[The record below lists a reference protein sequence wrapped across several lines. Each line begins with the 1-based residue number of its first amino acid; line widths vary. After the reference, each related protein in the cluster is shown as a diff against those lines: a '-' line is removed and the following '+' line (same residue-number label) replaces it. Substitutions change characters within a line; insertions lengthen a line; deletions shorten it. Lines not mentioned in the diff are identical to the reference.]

1 MLELRLLG
9 GAVLRTESGPVTGPA
24 SYRHPVALLASLA
37 ASSSYTL
44 SRAKLIGLL
53 WPDVSESKGRN
64 RLTSCLYH
72 VRQAAGPGT
81 LTSVGGALRLEP
93 TAVRCD
99 VWEFDEAIERGDDAA
114 AADLYAGPFLDGFYL
129 DGASL
134 FEQRMEKERH
144 RLDRAYRSA
153 LQRLTEQAAGSGDA
167 IKASHWWQERAIADP
182 YDSTVASG
190 LVRSL
195 VAAGRRIEA
204 LKAADRHVEVL
215 RQEFDAEPA
224 EEFLALVR
232 QLRSD
237 IKVIGDRAATAGSSL
252 PRFTGPSIAVLPL
265 EQLNDESDASFGEGI
280 HRGLLTRLADIEG
293 LGVIA
298 RTSVDQFRSQSR
310 PASEIADELDVEWVL
325 EGDVQQSGEL
335 FKLNVRLI
343 DAARDRQ
350 VWGREYVGV
359 LNSDE
364 VFDLQSDI
372 THEIISRLQIV
383 LTPERR
389 EHVDRSP
396 TRDLEAYRLCMQG
409 RMYLDRRSREDM
421 ERALRCF
428 EQATERDPDYA
439 LAWVGITDSLG
450 LLHAYGHADHEDVL
464 PRAEAAL
471 WKALEADPH
480 SGEAHAALGRLL
492 GQRGEQLA
500 ALRTIQRAIELKPSY
515 AEAHNWLCVGSQLMG
530 RVREALEYSR
540 RAVQLNP
547 LSPEVL
553 YNLGMSYLINGEHER
568 ALAEARRGLEL
579 APHYES
585 APFLE
590 GIILYEMGRFEDALR
605 ALENLSVPWAGS
617 GPRTVSLLA
626 HVAMG
631 NDGAARESLELIS
644 DAGHLFDIGIAR
656 VALGDIGPAFD
667 ALESVRV
674 DGPNFWESY
683 WPTVGVRYLFAPVW
697 DGVREDP
704 RYVNLRS
711 RLDDPAS
718 FRPGQ
723 PPDRSDPERR
733 THGEDGE

>member
-1 MLELRLLG
+1 MLELKLLG
-9 GAVLRTESGPVTGPA
+9 GAVLRNESGPVTGPA

-37 ASSSYTL
+37 VASSHTL

-81 LTSVGGALRLEP
+81 LTSVGGAVRLE
-93 TAVRCD
+93 TAAVSCD
-99 VWEFDEAIERGDDAA
+99 VWTFDESIERGDDAA

-144 RLDRAYRSA
+144 RLDQAYRSA

-167 IKASHWWQERAIADP
+167 VKASHWWQMRAIADP
-182 YDSTVASG
+182 YDSMVASG
-190 LVRSL
+190 LIRSL

-204 LKAADRHVEVL
+204 LKAADRHVAVL
-215 RQEFDAEPA
+215 RGEFDAEPA
-224 EEFLALVR
+224 EDFLALVR
-232 QLRSD
+232 QIRSD
-237 IKVIGDRAATAGSSL
+237 IKVVGDRAATAESAS
-252 PRFTGPSIAVLPL
+252 PAVAGPSIAVLPF
-265 EQLNDESDASFGEGI
+265 ERLNDESDASFGEGI
-280 HRGLLTRLADIEG
+280 HRGLLTRLADIDG

-298 RTSVDQFRSQSR
+298 RTSVDRFRSTSR
-310 PASEIADELDVEWVL
+310 PASEIAEELDVEWVL

-335 FKLNVRLI
+335 FKVNVRLI

-350 VWGREYVGV
+350 AWGREYVGV
-359 LNSDE
+359 LASEE
-364 VFDLQSDI
+364 VFELQSDI

-396 TRDLEAYRLCMQG
+396 TRDLDAYRLCMQG
-409 RMYLDRRSREDM
+409 RMFLDRRSREDM
-421 ERALRCF
+421 ERALECF
-428 EQATERDPDYA
+428 ERATERDADYA
-439 LAWVGITDSLG
+439 LAWVGIADSLG
-450 LLHAYGHADHEDVL
+450 LLQAYGHADPEDVL

-471 WKALEADPH
+471 WTALEADPH

-492 GQRGEQLA
+492 GQRGEVLA
-500 ALRTIQRAIELKPSY
+500 AHRTIQRAIELKPSY

-547 LSPEVL
+547 LSPEVI
-553 YNLGMSYLINGEHER
+553 YNLGMSYLINGEHDR
-568 ALAEARRGLEL
+568 ALAEARRSLEL
-579 APHYES
+579 APQYES
-585 APFLE
+585 ARFLE
-590 GIILYEMGRFEDALR
+590 GIVLYEMGRFEAALR
-605 ALENLSVPWAGS
+605 ALDHLSIPWAGS

-626 HVAMG
+626 QVALG
-631 NDGAARESLELIS
+631 NDGAARESLERIRE
-644 DAGHLFDIGIAR
+644 AGHFFDLGIAHL
-656 VALGDIGPAFD
+656 ALGDLSEAFA
-667 ALESVRV
+667 ALESVTV

-697 DGVREDP
+697 EGVLEDP
-704 RYVNLRS
+704 RYIDLRS

-718 FRPGQ
+718 FRPGK
-723 PPDRSDPERR
+723 PADRSDPERR
-733 THGEDGE
+733 PDGEDGE

>member
-1 MLELRLLG
+1 MLELKLLG

-37 ASSSYTL
+37 AASSHTL

-53 WPDVSESKGRN
+53 WPDVSESVGRN

-81 LTSVGGALRLEP
+81 LTSVGGAVRLESDS
-93 TAVRCD
+93 VSCD
-99 VWEFDEAIERGDDAA
+99 VWKFDEEIKGGDDAA
-114 AADLYAGPFLDGFYL
+114 AAELYAGPFLDGFYL
-129 DGASL
+129 EGASL
-134 FEQRMEKERH
+134 FEQHMEKERN
-144 RLDRAYRSA
+144 RLERAYRSA

-182 YDSTVASG
+182 YDSGVASG

-204 LKAADRHVEVL
+204 LKAADRHVARL
-215 RQEFDAEPA
+215 REEFDAEPG
-224 EEFLALVR
+224 EEFLALVL
-232 QLRSD
+232 QVRSD
-237 IKVIGDRAATAGSSL
+237 TKVIGDRAATTESATPGVAG
-252 PRFTGPSIAVLPL
+252 PTIAVLPF
-265 EQLNDESDASFGEGI
+265 ERLNDESDASFGEGI
-280 HRGLLTRLADIEG
+280 HRGLLTRLADVDG

-298 RTSVDQFRSQSR
+298 RTSVDQFRSMSR
-310 PASEIADELDVEWVL
+310 PASEIAEELDVEWVL

-335 FKLNVRLI
+335 FKVNVRLI

-359 LNSDE
+359 LTSEE

-372 THEIISRLQIV
+372 THEIIARLQIV
-383 LTPERR
+383 LTPERQ

-396 TRDLEAYRLCMQG
+396 TRDLDAYRLCMQG
-409 RMYLDRRSREDM
+409 RMYLDRRSEEDM
-421 ERALRCF
+421 QRALQCF
-428 EQATERDPDYA
+428 EEATERDTEYA
-439 LAWVGITDSLG
+439 LAWVGVADSLG
-450 LLHAYGHADHEDVL
+450 LLHAYGHADPELVL

-471 WKALEADPH
+471 WKALEADPQ

-530 RVREALEYSR
+530 RNSEALEYSR

-547 LSPEVL
+547 LSPEVI
-553 YNLGMSYLINGEHER
+553 YNLGMSYLINGEHDR
-568 ALAEARRGLEL
+568 ALAEARRSLDL
-579 APHYES
+579 APQYES
-585 APFLE
+585 ARFLE
-590 GIILYEMGRFEDALR
+590 GIVLYEMGRFEEALG
-605 ALENLSVPWAGS
+605 ALENLSIPWAGS

-626 HVAMG
+626 HVALG
-631 NDGAARESLELIS
+631 NDGAARELLDLIN
-644 DAGHLFDIGIAR
+644 DAGHLFDAGIAH
-656 VALGDIGPAFD
+656 VALGEFGEAFD
-667 ALESVRV
+667 ALKSVRV
-674 DGPNFWESY
+674 AGPNFWESY

-697 DGVREDP
+697 ERVREDP
-704 RYVNLRS
+704 RYVDLRS
-711 RLDDPAS
+711 RIDDPAS
-718 FRPGQ
+718 FRPVQ
-723 PPDRSDPERR
+723 SPD
-733 THGEDGE
+733 